1 MPPFVSTHPDASE
14 ADLQRLREAFLAVH
28 GDLLGVDFWH
38 ARQAAIRA
46 GVVIDLFPYTSD
58 QRLRA
63 DIRPRPLS

>member
-1 MPPFVSTHPDASE
+1 MFPQEFGAFLGLTGP
-14 ADLQRLREAFLAVH
+14 LREAFLAVH